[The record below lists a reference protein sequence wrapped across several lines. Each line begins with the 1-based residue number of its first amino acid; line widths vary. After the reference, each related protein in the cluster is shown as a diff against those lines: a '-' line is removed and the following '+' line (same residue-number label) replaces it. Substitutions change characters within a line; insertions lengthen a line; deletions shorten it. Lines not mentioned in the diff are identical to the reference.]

1 MRMLSLELRRVL
13 KTKIT
18 IMLLAATL
26 VLTVVMAYLPV
37 TFVSSSYV
45 NSEGKVVEITGREAI
60 AYKKK
65 IQKGIAGEITG
76 EDVQKAVQQY
86 QECLLAYGVAETYEL
101 PEGVYETEILP
112 YAPLLHGIREAFA
125 DSETG
130 IAPSIMN
137 IPVEKVADFYDICEE
152 RIKSLMKMEQRDYP
166 KAQQNAIEMY
176 AQVKKP
182 YEFYPGY
189 NTDAMDYQLLLSF
202 VIMVISVVIAAPVFS
217 SDYQTG
223 ADDILRCT
231 KYGKVKLAAAKIVSE
246 LLISGIIYTVYMSLY
261 LIISNTLFGWECTGT
276 SVQMLYSI
284 INLVNMNMGELQI
297 YVAVTGLI
305 AVLATVTLALF
316 LSSRFKN
323 VVVSLGAVL
332 MICIL
337 PVVFYIA
344 LPTDIA
350 PWFYAILPSSGVGI
364 LTSILYALLDFM
376 YLSIGKISVWLPYVM
391 IGVVI
396 VEIPLCIFGTVRNYI
411 GYSERQGN

>member
-1 MRMLSLELRRVL
+1 MRILGLELRRVL

-18 IMLLAATL
+18 IIILAATL
-26 VLTVVMAYLPV
+26 VLTVVMVYLPV

-45 NSEGKVVEITGREAI
+45 NTEGKVVEITGREAI

-65 IQKGIAGEITG
+65 IQKEVTGEITG

-86 QECLLAYGVAETYEL
+86 QECLSAYGAAETYEL

-125 DSETG
+125 DPETG

-152 RIKSLMKMEQRDYP
+152 RIEALMKMEQRKHP
-166 KAQQNAIEMY
+166 EAQQDAIEMY

-231 KYGKVKLAAAKIVSE
+231 KYGKVKLAVVKIISE

-261 LIISNTLFGWECTGT
+261 LIVSNTLFGWECTET
-276 SVQMLYSI
+276 SVQMLYSV
-284 INLVNMNMGELQI
+284 INLVNMNIGELQI

-305 AVLATVTLALF
+305 TVLATVTLALF

-323 VVVSLGAVL
+323 VVVSLGTAL

-344 LPTDIA
+344 LPADIA
-350 PWFYAILPSSGVGI
+350 PWFYVILPSSGVGI
-364 LTSILYALLDFM
+364 LTSILYSLLDFV
-376 YLSIGKISVWLPYVM
+376 YLSVGTVSVWLPYAM
-391 IGVVI
+391 IGVVV
-396 VEIPLCIFGTVRNYI
+396 VEIPLFIFGAVRNYT
-411 GYSERQGN
+411 GYSERYGN